1 MRRRQAGAGQRLARR
16 RIEELAAAEDPVAAE
31 ELAAAVEE
39 ELGVRAEEK
48 LTEERSKEKKNELV
62 SM

>member
-1 MRRRQAGAGQRLARR
+1 M
-16 RIEELAAAEDPVAAE
+16 AAE

-39 ELGVRAEEK
+39 ELGVRAKEK